1 MPRKSSPSKRELPV
15 KRFRSQEAWHKWL
28 KGNHERSQGV
38 WIEFAKKA
46 SGQVS
51 VNYKQALEVAL
62 CYGWIDGQT
71 AAVDEIW
78 YRQRFTPRRPR
89 SRWSQIN
96 RGAVER
102 LHAEGRLAPAGI
114 REMEA
119 AQRDGRW
126 EAAYPSPRIIT
137 VPPDLESA
145 LEENARARRAFE
157 QLDRQNRFAIL
168 YRLHDAKKPETRER
182 RLGEFVRMLA
192 RGEAPLARQPA
203 TSRRVR

>member
-1 MPRKSSPSKRELPV
+1 MEQLLDFADASAW
-15 KRFRSQEAWHKWL
+15 EAWLAEHHADTADAWL
-28 KGNHERSQGV
+28 K
-38 WIEFAKKA
+38 IAKKGGGA
-46 SGQVS
+46 TS
-51 VNYKQALEVAL
+51 VTVTEALDVAL

-96 RGAVER
+96 RASVER

-126 EAAYPSPRIIT
+126 EAAYPSPRNIT
-137 VPPDLESA
+137 VPPDLEAA
-145 LEENARARRAFE
+145 LEKDARARRAFE

-192 RGEAPLARQPA
+192 RGEAPLARR
-203 TSRRVR
+203 SGKS